1 MDENY
6 NSMLALQLT
15 ILEKLEDTDSIIS
28 IERRDSNLL
37 VRNKA
42 GKTFIVEIPSGKDG
56 INGSDG
62 KDAIIDVELLQNNI
76 IDNVKIHVDNQIK
89 EIEIKTISEAND
101 KFRHDQDNILNIVNE
116 KISNVETTIATN
128 IDDIKVNL
136 DAVKVGLVSEL
147 NSKLEVVQSNLNE
160 LKTLKAKNGSN
171 GKDGKNGKD
180 GNGILNA
187 KLNDAG
193 HLIIETDEKTFDLGL
208 IQKKRRSGGMILA
221 NTGGGS
227 DFTYTNST
235 PMPVDVGGLLA
246 GTTFNEV
253 GLNELWTRLLYP
265 YQFPLFTLFTID
277 LLAQYEV
284 GNTIPANDYDTNWII
299 DNTEMLEPNSISI
312 TYTNTNTVLANN
324 LPNVVPYNLAIPLL
338 TFTIPTEVRFRISA
352 LNTTEG
358 TFTRDFTINFM
369 QRIYVGESN
378 LDTLTELD
386 VKDLRLS
393 ELSANINGEYNM
405 LAGGYKWFCYP
416 VSMGTRSNFYDV
428 NNSFAVAMNTPQI
441 INITNDFGVA
451 ADYYCYR
458 TFNMLGGTIE
468 IGVS

>member
-15 ILEKLEDTDSIIS
+15 ILEKLEDTDSIVS
-28 IERRDSNLL
+28 IERQDSNLL

-42 GKTFIVEIPSGKDG
+42 GKTFTVEIPSGKDG
-56 INGSDG
+56 IDG
-62 KDAIIDVELLQNNI
+62 KDANIDIELLQNNI
-76 IDNVKIHVDNQIK
+76 IDNIKVHVDSQIK
-89 EIEIKTISEAND
+89 EIEVKTISEAND

-116 KISNVETTIATN
+116 KITNVENIVTTN

-136 DAVKVGLVSEL
+136 DAIKTDFVSEL
-147 NSKLEVVQSNLNE
+147 NSRLQLVQSNINE
-160 LKTLKAKNGSN
+160 LKTVKPKNGSN

-193 HLIIETDEKTFDLGL
+193 HLIIETNEKTFDLGS

-221 NTGGGS
+221 STGGS

-246 GTTFNEV
+246 GTTFNQMT
-253 GLNELWTRLLYP
+253 LNELWTRLLYP
-265 YQFPLFTLFTID
+265 YQFPEFTAFNID
-277 LLAQYEV
+277 LSTGYEV
-284 GNTIPANDYDTNWII
+284 GNTIAAANYQTTWTI
-299 DNTEMLEPNSISI
+299 DNLEMLDPNSISI
-312 TYTNTNTVLANN
+312 TYTNTNTTLANN
-324 LPNVVPYNLAIPLL
+324 LANVVPYSLAVPTI

-352 LNTTEG
+352 LNTTET
-358 TFTRDFTINFM
+358 TFTRDFTVNFM
-369 QRIYVGESN
+369 QRVYIGESN
-378 LDTLTELD
+378 LDTLTEVD
-386 VKDLRLS
+386 VKDLRSS
-393 ELSANINGEYNM
+393 ELSANINGEYQM

-416 VSMGTRSNFYDV
+416 VAMGTRSNFYDV
-428 NNSFAVAMNTPQI
+428 NTNFPIAMNNPQTI
-441 INITNDFGVA
+441 SITNDFGVV

-458 TFNMLGGTIE
+458 TFNMLGGAIE
-468 IGVS
+468 IGIA

>member
-28 IERRDSNLL
+28 IERQDSNLL
-37 VRNKA
+37 IRNKA
-42 GKTFIVEIPSGKDG
+42 GKVFTVEIPSGKDG
-56 INGSDG
+56 INGIDG
-62 KDAIIDVELLQNNI
+62 KDANIDIELLQNNI
-76 IDNVKIHVDNQIK
+76 TDNIKVHVDNQIK

-116 KISNVETTIATN
+116 KIINVENVVAAN

-136 DAVKVGLVSEL
+136 DAIKTDFVSEL
-147 NSKLEVVQSNLNE
+147 NSRLELVQSNINE
-160 LKTLKAKNGSN
+160 LKTVKSKN
-171 GKDGKNGKD
+171 GKDGKNGANGKD

-193 HLIIETDEKTFDLGL
+193 HLIIETNEKTFDLGL

-221 NTGGGS
+221 STGGS
-227 DFTYTNST
+227 NFTYTNST

-246 GTTFNEV
+246 GTTFNQM

-265 YQFPLFTLFTID
+265 YQFPEFTAFNINISTS
-277 LLAQYEV
+277 YEV
-284 GNTIPANDYDTNWII
+284 GNTIAANNYQTTWTI
-299 DNTEMLEPNSISI
+299 DNLEMLKPNSISI
-312 TYTNTNTVLANN
+312 AYANTNTTLANN
-324 LPNVVPYNLAIPLL
+324 LANVVPYSLAIPNI
-338 TFTIPTEVRFRISA
+338 TFTIPTEVIFRISA
-352 LNTTEG
+352 LNTTEIA
-358 TFTRDFTINFM
+358 FTRDFTVNFM
-369 QRIYVGESN
+369 QRVYIGESN
-378 LDTLTELD
+378 LDTLTEVD

-393 ELSANINGEYNM
+393 ELSSNINGEYQM

-416 VSMGTRSNFYDV
+416 VAMGTRSNFYDV
-428 NNSFAVAMNTPQI
+428 NTNFPIAMNNPQTI
-441 INITNDFGVA
+441 SITNDFGVI

-458 TFNMLGGTIE
+458 TFNMLGGAIE
-468 IGVS
+468 IGIA

>member
-15 ILEKLEDTDSIIS
+15 ILEKLEDTDSIVS
-28 IERRDSNLL
+28 IERQDSNLL

-42 GKTFIVEIPSGKDG
+42 GKIFTVEIPSGKDG
-56 INGSDG
+56 IDG
-62 KDAIIDVELLQNNI
+62 KDANIDIELLQNNI
-76 IDNVKIHVDNQIK
+76 IDNIKVHVDSQIK
-89 EIEIKTISEAND
+89 EIEVKTISEAND

-116 KISNVETTIATN
+116 KITNVENIVTTN

-136 DAVKVGLVSEL
+136 DAIKTDFVSEL
-147 NSKLEVVQSNLNE
+147 NSRLQLVQSNINE
-160 LKTLKAKNGSN
+160 LKTVKPKNGSN

-193 HLIIETDEKTFDLGL
+193 HLIIETNEKTFDLGS

-221 NTGGGS
+221 STGGS

-246 GTTFNEV
+246 GTTFNQMT
-253 GLNELWTRLLYP
+253 LNELWTRLLYP
-265 YQFPLFTLFTID
+265 YQFPEFTAFNID
-277 LLAQYEV
+277 LSTGYEV
-284 GNTIPANDYDTNWII
+284 GNTIAAANYQTTWTI
-299 DNTEMLEPNSISI
+299 DNLEMLDPNSISI
-312 TYTNTNTVLANN
+312 TYTNTNTTLANN
-324 LPNVVPYNLAIPLL
+324 LANVVPYSLAVPTI

-352 LNTTEG
+352 LNTTET
-358 TFTRDFTINFM
+358 TFTRDFTVNFM
-369 QRIYVGESN
+369 QRVYIGESN
-378 LDTLTELD
+378 LDTLTEVD
-386 VKDLRLS
+386 VKDLRSS
-393 ELSANINGEYNM
+393 ELSANINGEYQM

-416 VSMGTRSNFYDV
+416 VAMGTRSNFYDV
-428 NNSFAVAMNTPQI
+428 NTNFPIAMNNPQTI
-441 INITNDFGVA
+441 SITNDFGVV

-458 TFNMLGGTIE
+458 TFNMLGGAIE
-468 IGVS
+468 IGIA